1 MDAWLSLA
9 GLAIAAT
16 DAGLLVLAW
25 RQRAA
30 ISAVAG
36 LAETRGGAGRS
47 GIYRGRRGADPAR
60 GRGAALGRSE
70 SPCSRSVSSSSDYL
84 TRPPTAMPEMAL
96 PTLRGAEFSIYGR

>member
-1 MDAWLSLA
+1 MPTGGSGGDGWRIVAVVEMDAWLSLT

-30 ISAVAG
+30 ISVVAA

-47 GIYRGRRGADPAR
+47 GIYRGAKR
-60 GRGAALGRSE
+60 GRS
-70 SPCSRSVSSSSDYL
+70 C
-84 TRPPTAMPEMAL
+84 
-96 PTLRGAEFSIYGR
+96 

>member
-30 ISAVAG
+30 ISVVAG

-47 GIYRGRRGADPAR
+47 GIYRGEEGQILL
-60 GRGAALGRSE
+60 GAAVAPGGARNRPVRARSA
-70 SPCSRSVSSSSDYL
+70 
-84 TRPPTAMPEMAL
+84 RPAAT
-96 PTLRGAEFSIYGR
+96 